1 MEELED
7 KEFACDKLRRIVE
20 WLDYQDE
27 SFNQEMKTI
36 SDIEKVFDACEE
48 HSLEFADN
56 LDWEDGDTEDEEY
69 LLAKDVNE
77 ILGKRYYRV

>member
-1 MEELED
+1 MEIKD

-36 SDIEKVFDACEE
+36 SDIEKFSMRVRNIVW
-48 HSLEFADN
+48 N
-56 LDWEDGDTEDEEY
+56 LPIILTGRM
-69 LLAKDVNE
+69 E
-77 ILGKRYYRV
+77 IPKMKSICLPRM